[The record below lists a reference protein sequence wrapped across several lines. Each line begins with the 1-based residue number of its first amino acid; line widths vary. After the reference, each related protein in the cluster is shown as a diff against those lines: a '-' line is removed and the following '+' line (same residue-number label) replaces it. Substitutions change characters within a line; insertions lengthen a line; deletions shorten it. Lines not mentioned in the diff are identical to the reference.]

1 MAIKIFIDQGHN
13 PQGIN
18 AGAEGNGLRE
28 QDITYNVG
36 IYLRNLLN
44 SNSCFDARTSRNTP
58 TESLGVSNTSSL
70 RTRVLAANNWPANYF
85 ISLHCNASDNPSYNG
100 TEVYVVRA
108 NSEAY
113 YLAEYILNA
122 IVARVGTRNN
132 GVRLNPSL
140 YVLRNTT
147 MPAILVEMGYITNVD
162 DAQKLRDDQYQF
174 AYAIYEGLLEYF
186 DLTNVRC

>member
-36 IYLRNLLN
+36 IYLRDLLN
-44 SNSCFDARTSRNTP
+44 NNSCFQARTSRNTP

-70 RTRVLAANNWPANYF
+70 RTRVQAANNWPANYF

>member
-13 PQGIN
+13 PQDIN

-44 SNSCFDARTSRNTP
+44 NNSCFEARTSRNTP
-58 TESLGVSNTSSL
+58 TEILGFSNTSSL
-70 RTRVLAANNWPANYF
+70 RTRVDAANNWPANYF
-85 ISLHCNASDNPSYNG
+85 ISLHCNASDNTSFNG
-100 TEVYVVRA
+100 TEVYVVRSG
-108 NSEAY
+108 SEAY
-113 YLAEYILNA
+113 YLAEYILDA
-122 IVARVGTRNN
+122 IVKRVGTRNN
-132 GVRLNPSL
+132 GVRINPSL

-147 MPAILVEMGYITNVD
+147 MPAILVEMAYITNAE
-162 DAQKLRDDQYQF
+162 DAEKLRDDQYQF

-186 DLTNVRC
+186 DLVNVRC